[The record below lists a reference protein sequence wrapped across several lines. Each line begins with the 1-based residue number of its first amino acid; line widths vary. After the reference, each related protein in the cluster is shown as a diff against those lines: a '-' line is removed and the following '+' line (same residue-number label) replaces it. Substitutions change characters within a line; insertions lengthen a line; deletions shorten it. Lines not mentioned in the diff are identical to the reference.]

1 MTSSLTHKAE
11 GKTLTLERTFD
22 APRELVFSMWAD
34 GEKLKEWWIPGPGW
48 TVPVSKMDFSVEG
61 KWHYMM
67 KGPDDGSEYANME
80 SWGIMTYLEIEPP
93 AKIVWEDGFTDE
105 TGVVN
110 EDMPVSKITLE
121 FFEVDGKTNIVS
133 VTSYTDEASL
143 EQVIQMGM
151 IEGVGATFD
160 NLDMALAKAQ
170 AM

>member
-48 TVPVSKMDFSVEG
+48 TLEVSKMDFRVGG

-93 AKIVWEDGFTDE
+93 AKIVWEDAFSDVSGAVT
-105 TGVVN
+105 N
-110 EDMPVSKITLE
+110 EFPGSTSILE
-121 FFEVDGKTNIVS
+121 LFEENGKTRIVN
-133 VTSYTDEASL
+133 TSTWENEAAL

-151 IEGVGATFD
+151 IEGVTATFD